1 MLENFIRLRMPN
13 REPSSNSDPTPDVI
27 PDLPPA
33 YEELFRLGK
42 PGQNDKILLKV
53 LKMEL
58 LIQTYIKL

>member
-42 PGQNDKILLKV
+42 PGQNVKIFVEKS
-53 LKMEL
+53 KNETFDSSRN
-58 LIQTYIKL
+58 QA